1 MLLHIEKQFLWGNI
15 VMKFRAVLSI
25 GAVPMGSSE
34 GHKKS
39 AQEHTCREPYLENCA
54 QEEVSRSSIGAV
66 PRDSLENHQKS
77 PFELTC
83 DSKATS
89 AIKPE
94 VQPSLAQLDRA
105 SASIAA

>member
-1 MLLHIEKQFLWGNI
+1 
-15 VMKFRAVLSI
+15 MKFRAVLSI

-39 AQEHTCREPYLENCA
+39 AQEHTCREPYLQNCA